1 MIDENLI
8 ASDSQFYLRKLSVT
22 DGRDIFDMLK
32 TITAEENAFTNPV
45 YNMNFARFKE
55 WLVQQEQWAQNKGL
69 PTGFVGQCLYWLFV
83 GATPVGVGKIRYE
96 LTPSSRRKG
105 GNIGY
110 AISSRY
116 RGKGYGNEI
125 LKLLLREAQKLKIK
139 EILLT
144 VEKYN
149 YPSKKVIEK
158 NGGIL
163 FDETEERWYF
173 NF

>member
-1 MIDENLI
+1 MTENCLGI
-8 ASDSQFYLRKLSVT
+8 SRSKLYLRKLSVT
-22 DGRDIFDMLK
+22 DGQDIFDMLK
-32 TITAEENAFTNPV
+32 TIAAEENAFTNPV
-45 YNMNFARFKE
+45 YNMNFAQFKE
-55 WLVQQEQWAQNKGL
+55 WLVQQECWAQNKEL
-69 PTGFVGQCLYWLFV
+69 PPGFVGQCLYWLFD
-83 GATPVGVGKIRYE
+83 GSIPVGVGKIRYE
-96 LTPSSRRKG
+96 LTPSSRHKG

-110 AISSRY
+110 AISSKY

-125 LKLLLREAQKLKIK
+125 LKLLLQKAKDLKLK

-158 NGGIL
+158 NGGTL
-163 FDETEERWYF
+163 FDETDERWYF